1 MKHQLCSDYQDKYFG
16 AWYDNPCC
24 VKGYLW
30 DLDSLGIDDNGDVFL
45 DGGGDMPC
53 PQCNTKK
60 YVHYI
65 ADELSQDGYDSLEHP
80 LTTKMVKNVMS
91 NLPSNLRRM
100 MMRYWRSGRREAIT
114 DAKEQG

>member
-1 MKHQLCSDYQDKYFG
+1 MKHQLGCDYQGKHFG
-16 AWYDNPCC
+16 AWYDDACC
-24 VKGYLW
+24 EKGYLW
-30 DLDSLGIDDNGDVFL
+30 DLDSGGVDESGDVFL
-45 DGGGDMPC
+45 DSGGDIPC

-60 YVHYI
+60 YVHYV
-65 ADELSQDGYDSLEHP
+65 ADELNQDGYDSIEHP

-100 MMRYWRSGRREAIT
+100 MMRHWRSGRREAIT